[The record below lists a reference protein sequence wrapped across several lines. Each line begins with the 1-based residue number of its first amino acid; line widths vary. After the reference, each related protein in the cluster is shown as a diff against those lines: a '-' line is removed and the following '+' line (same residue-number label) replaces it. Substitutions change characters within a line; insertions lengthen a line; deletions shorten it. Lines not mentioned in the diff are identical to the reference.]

1 MATRPRLSAPYSK
14 YNAITVESVHTQV
27 AGLLIIINGFLR
39 EHLTSGD
46 LYLAPMSS
54 GLGKVGEGS
63 HAQSMLK
70 FPIEK
75 DNICELG
82 ELAKSADGSAFNK

>member
-1 MATRPRLSAPYSK
+1 
-14 YNAITVESVHTQV
+14 
-27 AGLLIIINGFLR
+27 
-39 EHLTSGD
+39 
-46 LYLAPMSS
+46 MSS
-54 GLGKVGEGS
+54 GLGEVGGGS
-63 HAQSMLK
+63 RAQSKLK